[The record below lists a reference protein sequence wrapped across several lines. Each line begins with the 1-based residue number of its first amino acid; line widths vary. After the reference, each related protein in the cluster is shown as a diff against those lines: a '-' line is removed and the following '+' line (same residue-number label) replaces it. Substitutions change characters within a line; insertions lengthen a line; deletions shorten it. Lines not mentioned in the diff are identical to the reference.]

1 MLTEEVL
8 LVNDG
13 SLLLKMMGGLLENKG
28 YHISLT
34 DSPEDALALLST
46 RNIVLVVM
54 KLNGQQADR
63 LAVTHMVK
71 ELNGGTKLIIM
82 GESAHLPAE
91 IFEVEADDYI
101 LLPCRS
107 SAIWRRLLSSLKTAA
122 PSQPAS
128 PQKDPVHPL
137 NRRALNNLGL
147 MFHDVRKHLTSITE
161 GLKILDRRTNGRLD
175 HEAET
180 IFQETFRKSHALITM
195 TEEFLQKFQ
204 NQDPVQWPTKLV
216 DLREDVVAPI
226 LEEMKDDLRKD
237 CITLDNRLALLPP
250 AKQIIRG
257 DRVALK
263 SVFRNLLR
271 NAITYGGHG
280 CTICI
285 EVNEDPHYFRLR
297 VQNRGK
303 SISPERWQEMF
314 MGERKSGGNCQGV
327 GLGLHLGREVLRS
340 QGGDIFCESCQQG
353 TNFIMTL
360 PRV

>member
-1 MLTEEVL
+1 MLTEEIL

-34 DSPEDALALLST
+34 DTPEDALVLLST
-46 RNIVLVVM
+46 RNIVMVVM

-71 ELNGGTKLIIM
+71 EVNGGTKLIIM

-107 SAIWRRLLSSLKTAA
+107 SEIWRRLLSLLKTAA
-122 PSQPAS
+122 PSPPAW
-128 PQKDPVHPL
+128 PQVDLVHPL
-137 NRRALNNLGL
+137 NQRVLNNLGL
-147 MFHDVRKHLTSITE
+147 LFHDVRGHLTSIAE

-175 HEAET
+175 QKTEV
-180 IFQETFRKSHALITM
+180 IFQETFRRSRTLITI
-195 TEEFLQKFQ
+195 TEEFLHKFHS
-204 NQDPVQWPTKLV
+204 QDPVQWPKKLV
-216 DLREDVVAPI
+216 DLHEDVVAPI
-226 LEEMKDDLRKD
+226 LEEMKDDLRQD
-237 CITLDNRLALLPP
+237 CITLDNRLSLLPP
-250 AKQIIRG
+250 AQQIIQG

-271 NAITYGGHG
+271 NAMNYGGHG

-285 EVNEDPHYFRLR
+285 EVDEDPHHFRLR
-297 VQNRGK
+297 VQNSGK
-303 SISPERWQEMF
+303 PLSPQRRQEIF
-314 MGERKSGGNCQGV
+314 TGGKKKEGNGQGM
-327 GLGLHLGREVLRS
+327 GLGLRLGREVLRS
-340 QGGDIFCESCQQG
+340 QGGDIFCESGQQG

-360 PRV
+360 PRA

>member
-13 SLLLKMMGGLLENKG
+13 SLLLQMMGGLLENKG

-34 DSPEDALALLST
+34 DTPEDALVLLST
-46 RNIVLVVM
+46 RHIVLVVI

-91 IFEVEADDYI
+91 IFEVAADDYI

-107 SAIWRRLLSSLKTAA
+107 SEIWRRLISLLKTAA
-122 PSQPAS
+122 PSPAAW
-128 PQKDPVHPL
+128 PQEDPVHPV
-137 NRRALNNLGL
+137 NRRVLNNLGL
-147 MFHDVRKHLTSITE
+147 MFHDVRGHLTSITE
-161 GLKILDRRTNGRLD
+161 GLKILDRRTSGRLD
-175 HEAET
+175 QEAET
-180 IFQETFRKSHALITM
+180 IFQETFRKSRTLITM
-195 TEEFLQKFQ
+195 AEEFLHKFQ
-204 NQDPVQWPTKLV
+204 NQDPLQWPTKLV

-226 LEEMKDDLRKD
+226 LEEMKDDLRKHR
-237 CITLDNRLALLPP
+237 ITLDNRLSLLPP
-250 AKQIIRG
+250 RQQTIRG

-271 NAITYGGHG
+271 NAINYGGHG

-285 EVNEDPHYFRLR
+285 EVNEDPHYFRLL
-297 VQNRGK
+297 VQNSGRPL
-303 SISPERWQEMF
+303 SPKRRQEIF
-314 MGERKSGGNCQGV
+314 TGERKDGGNGQRV
-327 GLGLHLGREVLRS
+327 GLGLRLGREMLRS
-340 QGGDIFCESCQQG
+340 QGGDIFCESGQQG

-360 PRV
+360 PRA